1 MRVHRYGYVPLNC
14 INLDTATEPNCG
26 AGNFIYAISQ
36 RMDEL
41 GISAKE
47 KLNKILGI
55 ELYDGEAEKAKAY
68 GATIETSDFFGY
80 YKDNI
85 CGKKT
90 FDVVLGNPPFI
101 RYQNFEEKYRNLAFE
116 LSDEIGIKV
125 NRLPLM
131 GVEFVRYGMLTVV
144 PFPFKYLR
152 EYIVKED
159 LVFPEES
166 VSSFV

>member
-1 MRVHRYGYVPLNC
+1 
-14 INLDTATEPNCG
+14 
-26 AGNFIYAISQ
+26 
-36 RMDEL
+36 MDEL

-90 FDVVLGNPPFI
+90 FDV
-101 RYQNFEEKYRNLAFE
+101 YT
-116 LSDEIGIKV
+116 V
-125 NRLPLM
+125 N
-131 GVEFVRYGMLTVV
+131 
-144 PFPFKYLR
+144 
-152 EYIVKED
+152 
-159 LVFPEES
+159 S
-166 VSSFV
+166 